1 MPDLLKRLHEGM
13 ACEAARCP
21 FGGGGMSHARQHS
34 GFATAASRRN
44 EQFVL
49 CSKCGQINHRVR
61 RYQAAPLEVSDDVP
75 EFWYLVAT
83 AVLAAPI
90 VWTLIFVIAL
100 FVTPGAAR

>member
-1 MPDLLKRLHEGM
+1 MTIHGYVNPDGSGQGNWHSSSH
-13 ACEAARCP
+13 
-21 FGGGGMSHARQHS
+21 GGH
-34 GFATAASRRN
+34 ATAARRRGEDYLACN
-44 EQFVL
+44 
-49 CSKCGQINHRVR
+49 SCGQINHRVR

-90 VWTLIFVIAL
+90 VWTVIFAFAL